1 VNKQDENLEEM
12 SAMSA
17 GAVAGPSGQAPDSNN
32 NDYYISRADFL
43 EELKLREIVQECISE
58 IHKEKTI
65 LKQTKLNEELK
76 LRSILKKLI
85 IEAKKDI
92 EDVPHESTA
101 INLLEELLKQVLP
114 NLEIGFKTLT
124 TSSEQ
129 RNSFRAHIINAVDTA
144 LRTEDI
150 NRQGGVAAT
159 EEDILNLDESE
170 EIEEVEIKVADDPLS
185 DEDKFI
191 DIEDTPPEEEE
202 DTFGIEG
209 QDETGKAMAKRSFD
223 NIEKNIVETYDVLDD
238 PKDQDVFKEYLIT
251 NLKLYFDKW
260 EKELGTVSEPTTD
273 EYEKEKAS
281 IETAEVP
288 GEEPEPEALDTDL
301 SL

>member
-1 VNKQDENLEEM
+1 MSNQDENLEEV
-12 SAMSA
+12 SAMSS
-17 GAVAGPSGQAPDSNN
+17 GAVTGTSADTSDSKNDT
-32 NDYYISRADFL
+32 DYYISREEFL
-43 EELKLREIVQECISE
+43 EELKLRDIIKECISE
-58 IHKEKTI
+58 IKREKAD
-65 LKQTKLNEELK
+65 LAQTKLNEEK
-76 LRSILKKLI
+76 QLRSILRKFI

-101 INLLEELLKQVLP
+101 INLLEELLKQILP

-124 TSSEQ
+124 TSSDQ
-129 RNSFRAHIINAVDTA
+129 RNSFRAHIVNAVDTA

-150 NRQGGVAAT
+150 NREGGVAAT
-159 EEDILNLDESE
+159 ESDILNLDEST

-191 DIEDTPPEEEE
+191 DIDEKPPEEEE

-209 QDETGKAMAKRSFD
+209 EDQTGKAMAKRSFD

-238 PKDQDVFKEYLIT
+238 PKDQDVFREYLIT

-260 EKELGTVSEPTTD
+260 EKELGTVNEPTTD
-273 EYEKEKAS
+273 EYEKEKS
-281 IETAEVP
+281 SVEDFEVA
-288 GEEPEPEALDTDL
+288 GQEPAL
-301 SL
+301 